1 MRPMNPPTPETI
13 QGFAHR
19 HDNWHE
25 TTAVSSI
32 GRRTMGAVPSYR
44 LLKAATQIEATAA
57 ARLLLVHLI
66 GYLGQDDEKRPDSR
80 FVVFP
85 GNDRLSDE
93 LHFTTRSIQRQADEL
108 ESKGMLRRC
117 YNGMNRRTGFDLTPF
132 AMQHEAVMADVCA
145 VQTRRKQD
153 RALSQMELSLE
164 ADRISRPSN
173 ATQASS
179 QGDADVTHNRTD
191 IPDSDGSEAA
201 AAALDAFDWRAAAY
215 AGKHLSVEQD
225 RTQDEMDETL
235 RSITGH
241 FTGGGRASNLG
252 WSAALNSL
260 GRDRAVALYLVA
272 ESDPRRKASP
282 ERYFGWLLRMS
293 ATGDGHDAVVEAAK
307 RAGAAAAKRKASA
320 GNVAASIEAM
330 PMRMS
335 TVTASDIKDV
345 SSPGTDMVGNDN
357 SAIVAEAGSVPQTG
371 GDDRVMPDRES
382 LAGELRSRVGERLY
396 DGWLGKSRIETDS
409 DGVLVT
415 APNPFVASWIEKNMI
430 GKIEEAAS
438 ELAGRRMDVRIRT
451 AA

>member
-1 MRPMNPPTPETI
+1 MNPPTPETI

-164 ADRISRPSN
+164 ADRISRPSD
-173 ATQASS
+173 ATQTSS

-191 IPDSDGSEAA
+191 ITDSDGSEAA

-225 RTQDEMDETL
+225 RTQDEMGETL

-252 WSAALNSL
+252 WSAALTSL
-260 GRDRAVALYLVA
+260 GRDRSVALYLVA
-272 ESDPRRKASP
+272 ESDPRRRASP

-307 RAGAAAAKRKASA
+307 RAGIAVARKDRTVGDVVASIAAIPQKIEI
-320 GNVAASIEAM
+320 VAAVE
-330 PMRMS
+330 
-335 TVTASDIKDV
+335 DV
-345 SSPGTDMVGNDN
+345 SVCVPCGVQVGNDN
-357 SAIVAEAGSVPQTG
+357 HDNPRTETSRMDAVTSGP
-371 GDDRVMPDRES
+371 DRDVMPDRET
-382 LAGELRSRVGERLY
+382 LAGELRSRVGVRLY

-409 DGVLVT
+409 EGVLVT

-438 ELAGRRMDVRIRT
+438 ELAGRPMDVRVRT